1 MKPYCFIE
9 VILMPKFVA
18 VVGGKH
24 SGKTTIIQQLITELK
39 KRGYKVGTIKHMPR
53 IQTMDSPA
61 PAHDTWKHSE
71 AGAEIIVAVPQN
83 ETVVFVKKKQKLN
96 DIADFLHGMDYVLL
110 EGFKDEKIFP
120 KIIAAKTV
128 QEVTEYSDGLA
139 IAISGLIA
147 ESEEETNKAA
157 ALQIPVVK
165 SLTEANKLA
174 DIVEQKAFSILPDLI
189 HCGECGFESC
199 YELAKAMVA
208 EDPKAKNC
216 PLLTGK
222 SVVLEINGTRIPIK
236 DFPREIITNIV
247 TSMAQSLNGVDDVRS
262 LVLKIEN
269 K

>member
-1 MKPYCFIE
+1 
-9 VILMPKFVA
+9 MPKFVA

-39 KRGYKVGTIKHMPR
+39 NKGYKIGTIKHMPR

-96 DIADFLHGMDYVLL
+96 DLTEFLHGMDYVLL
-110 EGFKDEKIFP
+110 EGFENEKIFP
-120 KIIAAKTV
+120 KIIAAKTMQDV
-128 QEVTEYSDGLA
+128 NEYSDGLA

-147 ESEEETNKAA
+147 ESEEETQKATE
-157 ALQIPVVK
+157 LQIPVIK
-165 SLTEANKLA
+165 SISEAKKLA
-174 DIVEQKAFSILPDLI
+174 DRVEQKAFNMLPDLT

-199 YELAKAMVA
+199 YGLAKAIVA
-208 EDPKAKNC
+208 DDPKAKNC

-222 SVVLEINGTRIPIK
+222 SVVLEVNGTRIPVK

-262 LVLKIEN
+262 LLLKIEN

>member
-1 MKPYCFIE
+1 
-9 VILMPKFVA
+9 MPKFVA

-39 KRGYKVGTIKHMPR
+39 NRGYKTGTIKHMPR
-53 IQTMDSPA
+53 IQTLDSPA
-61 PAHDTWKHSE
+61 PAHDTWKHSQ

-96 DIADFLHGMDYVLL
+96 DIAGFLNGMDYVLL
-110 EGFKDEKIFP
+110 EGFSNEKIFP

-128 QEVTEYSDGLA
+128 EEVKEYSDGLA
-139 IAISGLIA
+139 IAVSGLIA
-147 ESEEETNKAA
+147 ESEEETNKATL
-157 ALQIPVVK
+157 LQIPLIK
-165 SLTEANKLA
+165 SISETKKLA
-174 DIVEQKAFSILPDLI
+174 DIVEQKAFCILPDLI

-208 EDPKAKNC
+208 DDPKAKNC

-222 SVVLEINGTRIPIK
+222 SVFLEVNGTRVPIK